1 MDKIEDLVSTLN
13 DLFGK
18 FDDAAE
24 VRGLGDWI
32 PQRHQCLRIKI
43 LGDCYYCIAGLPT
56 GKDADG
62 ETLKDAKHALHSI
75 DMGLEMISM
84 IREVR
89 IAHEVEVDMRIG
101 VHTGNILS
109 GLIGLRKWQF
119 DIW

>member
-1 MDKIEDLVSTLN
+1 M
-13 DLFGK
+13 
-18 FDDAAE
+18 
-24 VRGLGDWI
+24 
-32 PQRHQCLRIKI
+32 
-43 LGDCYYCIAGLPT
+43 
-56 GKDADG
+56 
-62 ETLKDAKHALHSI
+62 KDAKHALHSI

-119 DIW
+119 DIWWGLFTQPNRHVLSKVG